1 MPDIQVNVMMFGSRR
16 CGKTSVLAA
25 MQSCFE
31 REFNNTNLSIVTAD
45 NGTLTTLEEKYREI
59 EDYFINGGNR
69 EFQPDDTP
77 SQGISQYKFK
87 IGLRNRRTDS
97 IIVNFI
103 DYPGEW
109 ISDADHADELTNIM
123 NTSHI
128 IIIATDSPYLM
139 EAIPAGNEDGVGR
152 FNDRRNYCYRIG
164 QWVQTNFSA
173 ATNFSQ
179 RMVLFVPLKCE
190 KYYHKNQM
198 DLLNQ
203 KLKTAYNTTF
213 NFFQNKNQFYEVAVT
228 PILTC
233 GAENSGVEFSRF
245 KRDSN
250 NEIDLDPH
258 WKTPKQAIYIFTKRM
273 PAPQP
278 IHCEQPMVYVLAYI
292 LTMAERQRRQSRGP
306 LGDIWD
312 WLRETF
318 GNFAAADDFL
328 LELKIIKRK
337 MKTSGNGYE
346 IVCNP
351 LHF

>member
-1 MPDIQVNVMMFGSRR
+1 MPVVNVMMFGGRR

-31 REFNNTNLSIVTAD
+31 REFNSTNLSIVTAD
-45 NGTLTTLEEKYREI
+45 NNTLTTLEEKHREI
-59 EDYFINGGNR
+59 EDYFNNSGHR
-69 EFQPDDTP
+69 EFQPDDNP
-77 SQGISQYKFK
+77 SQGISEHKFK

-109 ISDADHADELTNIM
+109 ISDAEHADELTNIM
-123 NTSHI
+123 SKSHI
-128 IIIATDSPYLM
+128 IIIATDSPHLM
-139 EAIPAGNEDGVGR
+139 EAIPEGNENGVGR

-164 QWVQTNFSA
+164 QWVQNNFAA

-179 RMVLFVPLKCE
+179 KMVLFVPLKCE

-203 KLKTAYNTTF
+203 KIKMAYSTAF
-213 NFFQNKNQFYEVAVT
+213 NFFQDNKQTYEVAIT

-233 GAENSGVEFSRF
+233 GAEDSGVEFSRF
-245 KRDSN
+245 QRDIN
-250 NEIDLDPH
+250 GDIDLDPH
-258 WKTPKQAIYIFTKRM
+258 WKTPKKAIYIFTKKM
-273 PAPQP
+273 PTPQP

-292 LTMAERQRRQSRGP
+292 LTMLARQRQQSRGP
-306 LGDIWD
+306 LGDFWD
-312 WLRETF
+312 WLQTTF

-328 LELKIIKRK
+328 RELNIIKRK
-337 MKTSGNGYE
+337 MKMNGKGYE
-346 IVCNP
+346 IICNP
-351 LHF
+351 LGF